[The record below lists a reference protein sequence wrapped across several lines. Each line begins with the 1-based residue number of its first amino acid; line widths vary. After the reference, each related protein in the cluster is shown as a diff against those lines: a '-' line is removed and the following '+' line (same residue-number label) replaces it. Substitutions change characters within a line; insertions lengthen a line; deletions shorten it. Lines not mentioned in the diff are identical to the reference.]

1 VRVRRPRRALAI
13 LVLAACGRGDRLPTV
28 GLVYFQPDPI
38 VDRAVQGVK
47 DGLRE
52 SGFREGEGY
61 RLEVTSAQ
69 GDMGAIPATARSL
82 VARDVDVI
90 VSLTTPVLVGT
101 VSAVRGSRVPVVFTM
116 VYDPYV
122 AGVAKSPTD
131 HPANVTGVASPPPF
145 GRILDLIRRVVPGAR
160 RVGVIYNDGEP
171 NSVFSLEHT
180 RREAT
185 RRGMVVVARTVTG
198 AGEVQ
203 QAAQS
208 LVGAA
213 DVIAIIGS
221 NTVGSAIE
229 AVVGV
234 GSASR
239 IPVITSNPVWHTRGA
254 AVNLGPD
261 YYHSGR
267 AAGKLAARIL
277 RGESPAKI
285 PIQQVTVP
293 GLSLNL
299 PAAAKQGAV
308 IPPDLIDSA
317 GAAVVR

>member
-1 VRVRRPRRALAI
+1 
-13 LVLAACGRGDRLPTV
+13 
-28 GLVYFQPDPI
+28 
-38 VDRAVQGVK
+38 
-47 DGLRE
+47 
-52 SGFREGEGY
+52 
-61 RLEVTSAQ
+61 
-69 GDMGAIPATARSL
+69 
-82 VARDVDVI
+82 
-90 VSLTTPVLVGT
+90 
-101 VSAVRGSRVPVVFTM
+101 VVFTM

-145 GRILDLIRRVVPGAR
+145 GRILDLIARVAPGAR
-160 RVGVIYNDGEP
+160 RVGVIYHDGEP

-185 RRGMVVVARTVTG
+185 RRGMAVVARTVTG
-198 AGEVQ
+198 AGDVQ

-208 LVGAA
+208 LVGSA

-234 GSASR
+234 GNASH

-254 AVNLGPD
+254 AANLGPD

-293 GLSLNL
+293 SLSFNL
-299 PAAAKQGAV
+299 PAAARQGAA
-308 IPPDLIDSA
+308 IPPALIDSA
-317 GAAVVR
+317 GAMVIR